1 MRLGARLPSIVLKA
15 LNGINNYLYLGWWTR
30 HCDYDPPIVPTR
42 SAIFDLMAD
51 RVRGE
56 RVLYLEFGVAA
67 GDSLRYWSSLL
78 IGPHHALYGFDS
90 FEGLPMDWI
99 PERPAGFFDAG
110 GEPPDIPDERIEYQV
125 GWFEDSLPEFQLP
138 TGFDRL
144 IVNFD
149 ADLYTSTSVI
159 FKHLGERMGPGTIM
173 YFDEFNYRE
182 HEFRAF
188 EEFSRGKR
196 FEAIAATP
204 AFAQVAFERL

>member
-1 MRLGARLPSIVLKA
+1 MRFGAWLPFRVVKA
-15 LNGINNYLYLGWWTR
+15 LNGISNFLYIGWWMR
-30 HCDYDPPIVPTR
+30 HCDHAPSIVPTR
-42 SAIFDLMAD
+42 GAVFDLMAD
-51 RVRGE
+51 RVEGE

-67 GDSLRYWSSLL
+67 GDSLRYWSGRLR
-78 IGPHHALYGFDS
+78 GPHHALYGFDS

-99 PERPAGFFDAG
+99 PETPAGFFATG
-110 GEPPDIPDERIEYQV
+110 GKPPEIPDERIRYEV
-125 GWFEDSLPEFQLP
+125 GWFEDTVPTFQMP

-149 ADLYTSTSVI
+149 ADLYSSTAVV
-159 FKHLGERMGPGTIM
+159 FKHLGEQMGPGTIM
-173 YFDEFNYRE
+173 YFDEFSYRE

-188 EEFSRGKR
+188 EEFSSGKR